1 MCWTTSLCLKT
12 SYCIMTSWVFYDGI
26 VGMVWQKKSQMYK
39 YFQILSQHKLGCSLI
54 LSWRLTHN
62 KSLYY
67 ENPFHKRNI
76 DFKVSLVAFFFLQT
90 LDLGHSVNYFN
101 LWTSRNYVGGSWLEQ
116 LSWVESFFHTALCSW
131 SIQYGK
137 RQQLSNEHWWQLR
150 SLELFRTSAT

>member
-1 MCWTTSLCLKT
+1 MLNHITVSQNFILYYDFMGVLWW
-12 SYCIMTSWVFYDGI
+12 YCRNGLA
-26 VGMVWQKKSQMYK
+26 KKSQTYK

-76 DFKVSLVAFFFLQT
+76 DFKLSLVAFFFLQT
-90 LDLGHSVNYFN
+90 LDLGHSINYFN

-137 RQQLSNEHWWQLR
+137 TTAE
-150 SLELFRTSAT
+150 